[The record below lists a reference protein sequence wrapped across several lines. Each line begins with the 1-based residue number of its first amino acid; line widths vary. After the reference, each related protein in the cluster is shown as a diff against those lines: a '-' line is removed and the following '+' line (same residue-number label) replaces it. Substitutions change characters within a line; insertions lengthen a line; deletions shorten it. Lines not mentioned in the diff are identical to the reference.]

1 MARWLREQAIKCLP
15 PMNWLAWHGKL
26 FRSGFSELC
35 HVSFIDI
42 QVKHSIYSIFSSGRY
57 MCDYMIFSVT
67 KTRIWNWSRS
77 RTQSW
82 CLPQTDCP
90 MSCLERLPWL
100 QSSSL
105 VTLGCWCPMRNT
117 QFNQVRGKP
126 HKDDCSPDA
135 EPEKTDWAE
144 EAMSIIDCV
153 YSSENYF
160 LYTWRTSLRW
170 SYTSNWV
177 HNCVT
182 FSTRNRSE
190 KVCVLAV
197 WHLFSLAATLDAEKA
212 VETGNG
218 G

>member
-1 MARWLREQAIKCLP
+1 
-15 PMNWLAWHGKL
+15 
-26 FRSGFSELC
+26 
-35 HVSFIDI
+35 
-42 QVKHSIYSIFSSGRY
+42 
-57 MCDYMIFSVT
+57 MIFSVT

-126 HKDDCSPDA
+126 HKDDCSPDV

-144 EAMSIIDCV
+144 EAMSIIDCLSV
-153 YSSENYF
+153 GCTLLKIIFFTHGALPYDEVIQAIGCTILTGFKLNQTV
-160 LYTWRTSLRW
+160 L
-170 SYTSNWV
+170 
-177 HNCVT
+177 CVT

-212 VETGNG
+212 VGTGNG